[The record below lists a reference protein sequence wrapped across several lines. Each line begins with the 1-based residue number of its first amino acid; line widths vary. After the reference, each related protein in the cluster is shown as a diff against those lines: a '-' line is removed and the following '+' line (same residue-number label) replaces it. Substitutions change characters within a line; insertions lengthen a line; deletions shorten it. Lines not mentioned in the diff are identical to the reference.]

1 MPCGFLLRIATFFV
15 AIVLISGKKFLEA
28 YTLCHKVLS
37 QLGEDIPESLQPDQI
52 SEMIDATSN
61 MVERISDK
69 DLLEMKEMDERL
81 RIFMNFYSLLAT
93 AAFFLNSDMLP
104 FIACRMVRLT
114 MKNGLCTYS
123 IVGFVQFA
131 MVLLSSNNAEM
142 DIEGASRIAKAA
154 MVCSKARYNSTEQLP
169 NLLCFYYGCIAF
181 HTEPLQTCAVMLRQG
196 FDAGMSLGESG
207 VALFNAIQHIK
218 TEVMAGDRLPTL
230 LEKVDY
236 YLEQANTYQN
246 EIAKAF
252 LSIFR
257 GTVSTLIDKRQSTSL
272 SPLAID
278 IPTDTANAKVLA
290 VIYFQRAIQAY
301 WQGYSERCQYYI
313 GKLQKNSSEG
323 KLISMTIVFIH
334 GMNSSRLLKS
344 ESSINTRSISKKKLR
359 SVLKNGIKLLKTA
372 AIHSCWNFLNKVR
385 YNQSVFDAL
394 FTSCIHYVSKF
405 FLPLMEYSFLRS
417 IF

>member
-1 MPCGFLLRIATFFV
+1 LPLFFV
-15 AIVLISGKKFLEA
+15 AVVLISGKKFFEA

-37 QLGEDIPESLQPDQI
+37 QLDEDIPESMQSDQI
-52 SEMIDATSN
+52 SEMIDATSK

-81 RIFMNFYSLLAT
+81 HIFMNFYSLLAT

-104 FIACRMVRLT
+104 FIASRMVQLT

-131 MVLLSSNNAEM
+131 MVLLSSNNANNCVES
-142 DIEGASRIAKAA
+142 ASRIGKAA
-154 MVCSKARYNSTEQLP
+154 MSCYRERYNTAYMSPALYSI
-169 NLLCFYYGCIAF
+169 YYGHIAF
-181 HTEPLQTCAVMLRQG
+181 HTEPLHTCAVKLRQG

-207 VALFNAIQHIK
+207 MALFNAIQHIK
-218 TEVMAGDRLPTL
+218 TAFMAGHRLPTL

-236 YLEQANTYQN
+236 YLEQENTYQN
-246 EIAKAF
+246 EFAKAY
-252 LSIFR
+252 LSLFR
-257 GTVSTLIDKRQSTSL
+257 GTISTLIDKGVSTSA

-278 IPTDTANAKVLA
+278 VPADTANAHLQES
-290 VIYFQRAIQAY
+290 INFHRAIGAY
-301 WQGYSERCQYYI
+301 WQGYSERCQCYI
-313 GKLQKNSSEG
+313 GKLQINFNCVIIAS
-323 KLISMTIVFIH
+323 IH

-344 ESSINTRSISKKKLR
+344 ESSTKTRSISKKKLR
-359 SVLKNGIKLLKTA
+359 SVLKNAIKVLKTA

-394 FTSCIHYVSKF
+394 FTSFTHYVSKF
-405 FLPLMEYSFLRS
+405 VPPSHGILIP
-417 IF
+417 